1 MSYIDEK
8 QLQLQDSTG
17 AVIDP
22 ATEEGIILLRRLV
35 QMLAPIATQDVNQR
49 QRVVI
54 EGTTNINNLQVVG
67 GVDYRYQLM
76 DIARNTFAN
85 GIRPNL
91 TF

>member
-8 QLQLQDSTG
+8 QLQLEDSTG

-35 QMLAPIATQDVNQR
+35 QMLAPIATQDIAQR
-49 QRVVI
+49 QRIVI
-54 EGTTNINNLQVVG
+54 EGTTYIQNVQTFG
-67 GVDYRYQLM
+67 GIDYRYQAM